1 MKKRILAILLLCFT
15 LFAAMPTSA
24 FAEAASAATCPG
36 KGQTHSAKLCT
47 NPVKVEEVKGYCGGY
62 GYTVYQCECGDRYAA
77 DFVKSEEAEHK
88 WPETP
93 AEEEI
98 APSCT
103 EAGKTAVYKCEKC
116 EATKG
121 GEEIPAKGHLYE
133 NGVCTVPECGESDP
147 DYVAPPNC
155 NDGHTWDE
163 APVITKEPTCDEKD
177 GEGIATYTCSVC
189 KTATKTVKIERLA
202 HTLIAAEAIAPT
214 CTEKGR
220 TAGSYCSECNYKE
233 GMEEVPANGHTTE
246 RTVITAA
253 TCSKKGVAKEF
264 CTVDGCGYE
273 EDIVLEPHTATE
285 AIDAAVAP
293 TCTETGLTEG
303 KHCSECGETIVKQEI
318 VPALGHDWDE
328 GVEETPA
335 SCKDKTNGVMKHTC
349 KRDGCNETK
358 TEEISWESAHTWDEK
373 PTVTE
378 ATCTTYGF
386 EFLACSSCG
395 EYDAEDVKITPPLGH
410 KPPEGEEY
418 KDVNAHNED
427 SYFEYTCEGC
437 GERIKELKR
446 AATPHVFDEIITVS
460 EATCISGKITRVECS
475 VEGCEVSDGNEP
487 VNDGIVAPENH
498 AYILQW
504 VNEPANLCTD
514 SGDQVQ
520 YCEHCK
526 VFGTTVSYEP
536 SHDWVKGETTLPTC
550 EEDGYTTYSCGREG
564 CSETKQD
571 DVVPAT
577 GHDCDYEVTTAP
589 TCTGTGEESGE
600 CKNCGETLT
609 KEIEALGHDLTSK
622 RVTITPATCTTAGK
636 TAYKCQRENCNYT
649 KSPKT
654 VKATGHKYAA
664 GDVVAPT
671 CSAEGYT
678 IYTCTVK
685 NCGATK
691 NDDVVAALGYEYGAK
706 YDSVEAANAAGHMTL
721 TELEEGRISGDCVT
735 EGIIIYN
742 CTDCGNNILVV
753 EKGTGKG
760 HTVPEGEFVCQTGGY
775 VCTVCGD
782 PVAAVAHTEVVD
794 PAVAPTCTKT
804 GLTEGKHCSVCNEV
818 LVAQET
824 VDVIPHTE
832 AIDAAVAPTCTA
844 TGLTEGK
851 HCSVCDAVLVAQE
864 EVAALGHIEVI
875 DAAVAPTCTA
885 TGLTEGKH
893 CSVCGEVLVAQ
904 ETVGVISHD
913 YEEKENV
920 PTSCEAFGYK
930 LWVCSVCG
938 DSYIDSYADELGHDY
953 DGGAVTTAPTCTEK
967 GVMTFTCKNKCGTTY
982 TEEIAATGHNHVKN
996 EAASVAPTCEEA
1008 GYDVYLCE
1016 ACGDSYTTPLNAL
1029 GHTAE
1034 DGSSFTAGCTAKYC
1048 TVCKKDVVK
1057 HDLSRVTVEASCVEY
1072 GYEMDVCT
1080 KCSYF
1085 EMISVDD
1092 SAYGEHDYVEKE
1104 IPATCIAYGKTEKIC
1119 SVCGDD
1125 QSVIHEDAG
1134 YADHDWVQKSSSDAS
1149 FEAGVVEY
1157 ECSVCFETK
1166 TEVTDAEYD
1175 IDFSLELDN
1184 AVVSGV
1190 GYADSSLVSV
1200 KVNLTADNKDVWG
1213 VMFDLVYDAEVV
1225 TFVGYEFCGD
1235 KFLTNRTVTDKG
1247 GFVRVGAYV
1256 ANGEDG
1262 KIATATIGEKET
1274 FVILTFRIS
1283 SASATETAFG
1293 FTNMQVVDKEAT
1305 ILESK
1310 GHEASLEI
1318 EMFLDVNNDGDVN
1331 LADALIVYK
1340 MVTGEVDFAYDVAVD
1355 VDKDGDVEL
1364 DDFMKVY
1371 DYVAGIY
1378 DYSDMTAMGVSL

>member
-121 GEEIPAKGHLYE
+121 GEEIPAKGHSYE

-220 TAGSYCSECNYKE
+220 AAGSYCSACNYKE

-253 TCSKKGVAKEF
+253 TCSKKGAAKEF

-328 GVEETPA
+328 GVVEAPA

-349 KRDGCNETK
+349 KRGCGETK
-358 TEEISWESAHTWDEK
+358 EEAIPYGSAHKTET
-373 PTVTE
+373 TVTP
-378 ATCTTYGF
+378 ATCTNWGVKVVACTYCGLI
-386 EFLACSSCG
+386 EKTEALEPSGHSSGGEKYDPETDTTPHDKPSIFTYNCVYCG
-395 EYDAEDVKITPPLGH
+395 EVIQKVVREATDHTW
-410 KPPEGEEY
+410 KPYPVEGYEVATCLSAKLVEE
-418 KDVNAHNED
+418 K
-427 SYFEYTCEGC
+427 CEVC
-437 GERIKELKR
+437 GESKGEGIYAVGE
-446 AATPHVFDEIITVS
+446 PDPDNHVYEWI
-460 EATCISGKITRVECS
+460 
-475 VEGCEVSDGNEP
+475 
-487 VNDGIVAPENH
+487 
-498 AYILQW
+498 W
-504 VNEPANLCTD
+504 VNEPDPDKLCTE
-514 SGDQVQ
+514 SGDGFYYCP
-520 YCEHCK
+520 YCE
-526 VFGTTVSYEP
+526 VE
-536 SHDWVKGETTLPTC
+536 GEHETHIAGHEFDEGVVTLPTC
-550 EEDGYTTYSCGREG
+550 VDKGYTTYSCTREG
-564 CSETKQD
+564 CDYSEQREE
-571 DVVPAT
+571 VEAT
-577 GHDCDYEVTTAP
+577 GHTWGDYKVTKDP
-589 TCTGTGEESGE
+589 TCTANGTKTRYCEICGTKD
-600 CKNCGETLT
+600 KNVSV
-609 KEIEALGHDLTSK
+609 KKLGHKTTTTTVEPTCEEAGQT
-622 RVTITPATCTTAGK
+622 VTTCTRCKKVT
-636 TAYKCQRENCNYT
+636 
-649 KSPKT
+649 KT
-654 VKATGHKYAA
+654 VAIDPLGHNFT
-664 GDVVAPT
+664 DEEEVVPPT
-671 CSAEGYT
+671 CSEDGYT
-678 IYTCTVK
+678 IYGCTA
-685 NCGATK
+685 CDATENRDATEK
-691 NDDVVAALGYEYGAK
+691 LGYEYGAK
-706 YDSVEAANAAGHMTL
+706 YDSVEAANAAGHMML

-782 PVAAVAHTEVVD
+782 PVAAIAHTEVVD

-864 EVAALGHIEVI
+864 EVAALGHTEEI

-904 ETVGVISHD
+904 ETVDVIRHD

-920 PTSCEAFGYK
+920 PASCEAFGYK

-1166 TEVTDAEYD
+1166 SETTDAEYD

-1247 GFVRVGAYV
+1247 GFVRVGTYV

-1378 DYSDMTAMGVSL
+1378 DYSDMTAMGVSR